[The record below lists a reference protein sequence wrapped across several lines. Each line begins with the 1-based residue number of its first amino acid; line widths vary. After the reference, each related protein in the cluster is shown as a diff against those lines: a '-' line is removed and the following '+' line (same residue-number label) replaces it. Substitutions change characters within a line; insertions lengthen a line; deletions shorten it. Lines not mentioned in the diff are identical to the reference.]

1 MGIDISE
8 AMAQVAPVEFEK
20 YQEQRKDSE
29 AWHELQQCIRQ
40 LKHETMM
47 RDFQLGYNLNDDAV
61 KSNQRRMVL
70 KARIKTLE
78 GYLS

>member
-29 AWHELQQCIRQ
+29 AWHELQACIKN
-40 LKHETMM
+40 LKHETQM
-47 RDFQLGYNLNDDAV
+47 RDFNLNYGLNEEAGRR
-61 KSNQRRMVL
+61 NQTRMVL
-70 KARIKTLE
+70 KARIKALE